1 MAELDRHASL
11 FNIRMVADDIDR
23 SLLRERL
30 VATITALF
38 GALALA
44 LASIGLYGVLS
55 YGVTRRTREL
65 GIRIAIGATR
75 QSILW
80 LIFREAGW
88 VLGVG
93 MVVGLG
99 AAWALGRVVRT
110 LLFGIGPADPV
121 SVAAAVAVLA
131 AAGAL
136 AAWIPAR
143 RAARVDPIRALR
155 YE

>member
-1 MAELDRHASL
+1 M
-11 FNIRMVADDIDR
+11 
-23 SLLRERL
+23 
-30 VATITALF
+30 
-38 GALALA
+38 
-44 LASIGLYGVLS
+44 ASIGLYGVLS

-80 LIFREAGW
+80 LIFREAGG

-93 MVVGLG
+93 IVVGLG

-121 SVAAAVAVLA
+121 SVAAAWSFWLPRARSPPGFRPDA
-131 AAGAL
+131 RPG
-136 AAWIPAR
+136 WIPFVRCGTSNSHPSSAWHDGQNTPVEVC
-143 RAARVDPIRALR
+143 ADVHVGPG
-155 YE
+155 